1 MQWLNM
7 AYLRWYTTQIM
18 KKIGVLGIVALA
30 IALGC
35 CLFYTFNILPLQ
47 QKIADDANKLPPT
60 NPAQILSGK
69 TEKSQLTIALKQI
82 TPEQTTP
89 EQTTPEQIKRFY
101 TQFPASDTL
110 PNCLRLIDNI
120 ALKQRLTLNRGDY
133 KLTQIKSLQ
142 SNQATLSRYEI
153 VLPVTGQYVQIRKF
167 IAQVLH
173 ELPALALS
181 DLQLKRESAQ
191 SPSVEARLMFVILLK
206 NNSANQLGADSWQ

>member
-1 MQWLNM
+1 MHWLNM
-7 AYLRWYTTQIM
+7 AYLRWYASQMI

-35 CLFYTFNILPLQ
+35 GLFYAFNIVPLQ
-47 QKIADDANKLPPT
+47 QKMADDANKLPPT
-60 NPAQILSGK
+60 NSAQILSGK
-69 TEKSQLTIALKQI
+69 TEKSQLKVMTK
-82 TPEQTTP
+82 
-89 EQTTPEQIKRFY
+89 QTTPEQIKRFY
-101 TQFPASDTL
+101 AQFPASDTL

-142 SNQATLSRYEI
+142 INQATLARYEI
-153 VLPVTGQYVQIRKF
+153 VLPVTGQYVQIRQF

-191 SPSVEARLMFVILLK
+191 SPSVEARLIFVLLLK
-206 NNSANQLGADSWQ
+206 NNSVNPLGADLWP

>member
-1 MQWLNM
+1 MHWLNM
-7 AYLRWYTTQIM
+7 AYLRWYASQMI

-89 EQTTPEQIKRFY
+89 KQIKRFY

-142 SNQATLSRYEI
+142 SNQATLARYEI
-153 VLPVTGQYVQIRKF
+153 VLPVTGQYVQIRQF

-191 SPSVEARLMFVILLK
+191 SPSVEARLIFVLLLN
-206 NNSANQLGADSWQ
+206 NNSANPLGADLWP

>member
-1 MQWLNM
+1 MHWLNM
-7 AYLRWYTTQIM
+7 AYLRWYASQMI

-35 CLFYTFNILPLQ
+35 CLFYAFNIVPLQ
-47 QKIADDANKLPPT
+47 QKMADDANKLPPT
-60 NPAQILSGK
+60 NQAQILSGK
-69 TEKSQLTIALKQI
+69 TEKSQLKVMTK
-82 TPEQTTP
+82 
-89 EQTTPEQIKRFY
+89 QTTPEQIKRFY
-101 TQFPASDTL
+101 AQFPASETL

-142 SNQATLSRYEI
+142 SNQATLARYEI
-153 VLPVTGQYVQIRKF
+153 VLPVTGQYVQIRQF

-191 SPSVEARLMFVILLK
+191 SPSVEARLIFVLLLN
-206 NNSANQLGADSWQ
+206 NNSANPLGAESWQ

>member
-1 MQWLNM
+1 MQWLNV
-7 AYLRWYTTQIM
+7 AYLRWYASQIM

-35 CLFYTFNILPLQ
+35 GLFYAFNIVPLQ
-47 QKIADDANKLPPT
+47 QKMADDANKLPPT
-60 NPAQILSGK
+60 NQAQILSGK
-69 TEKSQLTIALKQI
+69 TEKSQLKVMTK
-82 TPEQTTP
+82 
-89 EQTTPEQIKRFY
+89 QTTPEQIKRFY
-101 TQFPASDTL
+101 AQFPASETL

-142 SNQATLSRYEI
+142 SNQATLARYEI
-153 VLPVTGQYVQIRKF
+153 VLPVTGQYVQIRQF

-191 SPSVEARLMFVILLK
+191 SPSVEARLIFVLLLK
-206 NNSANQLGADSWQ
+206 NNSANPLGADSWQ

>member
-7 AYLRWYTTQIM
+7 AYLRWYASLMI

-35 CLFYTFNILPLQ
+35 CLFYAFNIVPLQ
-47 QKIADDANKLPPT
+47 QKMADDANKLPPT

-69 TEKSQLTIALKQI
+69 TEKSQLKVMTK
-82 TPEQTTP
+82 
-89 EQTTPEQIKRFY
+89 QTTPEQIKRFY
-101 TQFPASDTL
+101 AQFPAAETL

-120 ALKQRLTLNRGDY
+120 ALKQRLTLSRGDY

-142 SNQATLSRYEI
+142 SNQATLARYEI
-153 VLPVTGQYVQIRKF
+153 VLPVTGQYVQIRQF

-191 SPSVEARLMFVILLK
+191 SPSVEARLIFVLLLN
-206 NNSANQLGADSWQ
+206 NNSASQSGADLWP

>member
-1 MQWLNM
+1 MQRLNM
-7 AYLRWYTTQIM
+7 AYLRWYASQIM

-35 CLFYTFNILPLQ
+35 CLFYAFNIVPLQ
-47 QKIADDANKLPPT
+47 QKMADDANKLPPT
-60 NPAQILSGK
+60 NPAQILSNK
-69 TEKSQLTIALKQI
+69 TEKSQLTIAFKQI
-82 TPEQTTP
+82 TP

-101 TQFPASDTL
+101 AQFPASETL

-142 SNQATLSRYEI
+142 SNQATLARYEI
-153 VLPVTGQYVQIRKF
+153 VLPVTGQYVQIRQF

-173 ELPALALS
+173 ELPALAAS

-191 SPSVEARLMFVILLK
+191 SPSVEARLIFVLLLN
-206 NNSANQLGADSWQ
+206 NNSANPLGADLWP

>member
-1 MQWLNM
+1 MHWLNM
-7 AYLRWYTTQIM
+7 AYLRWYASQIM

-35 CLFYTFNILPLQ
+35 CLFYAFNIVPLQ
-47 QKIADDANKLPPT
+47 QKMADDANKLPPT

-69 TEKSQLTIALKQI
+69 TAKSQLTIALKQI
-82 TPEQTTP
+82 TPEQTK
-89 EQTTPEQIKRFY
+89 PEQIKSFY
-101 TQFPASDTL
+101 AQFPASDTL

-142 SNQATLSRYEI
+142 SNQATLARYEI
-153 VLPVTGQYVQIRKF
+153 VLPVTGQYVQIRQF

-191 SPSVEARLMFVILLK
+191 SPSVEARLIFVLLLK
-206 NNSANQLGADSWQ
+206 NNSANPLGADSWQ

>member
-1 MQWLNM
+1 MHWLNM
-7 AYLRWYTTQIM
+7 AYLRWYASQMI

-35 CLFYTFNILPLQ
+35 GLFYAFNIVPLQ
-47 QKIADDANKLPPT
+47 QKMADDANKLPPI

-69 TEKSQLTIALKQI
+69 TEKSQLKVMTK
-82 TPEQTTP
+82 
-89 EQTTPEQIKRFY
+89 QTTPEQIKRFY
-101 TQFPASDTL
+101 AQFPAAETL

-142 SNQATLSRYEI
+142 SNQATLARYEI
-153 VLPVTGQYVQIRKF
+153 VLPVTGQYVQIRQF

-191 SPSVEARLMFVILLK
+191 SPSVEARLIFVLLLK
-206 NNSANQLGADSWQ
+206 NNSVNPSGADLWQ

>member
-1 MQWLNM
+1 MQRLNV
-7 AYLRWYTTQIM
+7 AYLRWYASQIM

-35 CLFYTFNILPLQ
+35 CLFYAFNIVPLQ
-47 QKIADDANKLPPT
+47 QKMADDANKLPHT
-60 NPAQILSGK
+60 NQAQILSGK
-69 TEKSQLTIALKQI
+69 TEKSQLTIEPK
-82 TPEQTTP
+82 
-89 EQTTPEQIKRFY
+89 QTTPEQIKRFY
-101 TQFPASDTL
+101 AQFPAAETL

-142 SNQATLSRYEI
+142 SNQATLARYEI
-153 VLPVTGQYVQIRKF
+153 VLPVTGQYVQIRQF

-173 ELPALALS
+173 ELPALALI

-191 SPSVEARLMFVILLK
+191 SPSVEARLIFVLLLK
-206 NNSANQLGADSWQ
+206 NNSANPLGADSWQ

>member
-1 MQWLNM
+1 MHWLNM
-7 AYLRWYTTQIM
+7 AYLRWYASQMI

-35 CLFYTFNILPLQ
+35 GLFYAFNIVPLQ
-47 QKIADDANKLPPT
+47 QKMADDANKLPPT
-60 NPAQILSGK
+60 NSAQILSGK
-69 TEKSQLTIALKQI
+69 TEKSQLKVMTK
-82 TPEQTTP
+82 
-89 EQTTPEQIKRFY
+89 QTTPEQIKRFY
-101 TQFPASDTL
+101 AQFPAAETL

-142 SNQATLSRYEI
+142 SNQATLARYEI
-153 VLPVTGQYVQIRKF
+153 VLPVTGQYVQIRQF

-191 SPSVEARLMFVILLK
+191 SPSVEARLIFVLLLN
-206 NNSANQLGADSWQ
+206 NNSASQSGADLWP

>member
-1 MQWLNM
+1 MQWLNV
-7 AYLRWYTTQIM
+7 AYLRWYASQIM

-35 CLFYTFNILPLQ
+35 CLFYAFNIVPLQ
-47 QKIADDANKLPPT
+47 QKMADDANKLPPT

-89 EQTTPEQIKRFY
+89 DQIKRFY
-101 TQFPASDTL
+101 AQFPASETL

-142 SNQATLSRYEI
+142 SNQATLVRYEI
-153 VLPVTGQYVQIRKF
+153 VLPVTGQYVQIRQF

-191 SPSVEARLMFVILLK
+191 SPSVEARLIFVLLLK
-206 NNSANQLGADSWQ
+206 NNSANPLGADSWQ

>member
-1 MQWLNM
+1 MHWLNM
-7 AYLRWYTTQIM
+7 AYLRWYASQMI

-35 CLFYTFNILPLQ
+35 CLFYAFNIVPLQ
-47 QKIADDANKLPPT
+47 QKMADDANKLPPT

-69 TEKSQLTIALKQI
+69 TEKSQLKVMTK
-82 TPEQTTP
+82 
-89 EQTTPEQIKRFY
+89 QTTPEQIKRFY
-101 TQFPASDTL
+101 AQFPAAETL

-142 SNQATLSRYEI
+142 SNQATLARYEI
-153 VLPVTGQYVQIRKF
+153 VLPVTGQYVQIRQF

-191 SPSVEARLMFVILLK
+191 SPSVEARLIFVLLLK
-206 NNSANQLGADSWQ
+206 NNSANPLGADSWQ

>member
-1 MQWLNM
+1 MHWLNM
-7 AYLRWYTTQIM
+7 AYLRWYASQMI

-35 CLFYTFNILPLQ
+35 CLFYAFNIVPLQ
-47 QKIADDANKLPPT
+47 QKMADDANKLPPT

-69 TEKSQLTIALKQI
+69 TEKSQLKVMTK
-82 TPEQTTP
+82 
-89 EQTTPEQIKRFY
+89 QTTPEQIKRFY
-101 TQFPASDTL
+101 AQFPASETL

-142 SNQATLSRYEI
+142 SNQATLARYEI
-153 VLPVTGQYVQIRKF
+153 VLPVTGQYVQIRQF

-191 SPSVEARLMFVILLK
+191 SPSVEARLIFVLLLK
-206 NNSANQLGADSWQ
+206 NNSVNPLGADLWP

>member
-1 MQWLNM
+1 MHWLNM
-7 AYLRWYTTQIM
+7 AYLRWYASQMI

-35 CLFYTFNILPLQ
+35 GLFYAFNIVPLQ
-47 QKIADDANKLPPT
+47 QKMADDANKLPPT

-69 TEKSQLTIALKQI
+69 TEKSQLKVMTK
-82 TPEQTTP
+82 
-89 EQTTPEQIKRFY
+89 QTTPEQIKRFY
-101 TQFPASDTL
+101 AQFPASETL

-142 SNQATLSRYEI
+142 SNQATLARYEI
-153 VLPVTGQYVQIRKF
+153 VLPVTGQYVQIRQF

-191 SPSVEARLMFVILLK
+191 SPSVEARLIFVLLLK
-206 NNSANQLGADSWQ
+206 NNSANPLGADSWQ

>member
-1 MQWLNM
+1 MQWLNV
-7 AYLRWYTTQIM
+7 AYLRWYASQMI
-18 KKIGVLGIVALA
+18 KKFGVLGIIALA

-35 CLFYTFNILPLQ
+35 CLFYAFNIVPLQ
-47 QKIADDANKLPPT
+47 QKMADDANKLPPA
-60 NPAQILSGK
+60 NQAQILSGK
-69 TEKSQLTIALKQI
+69 TAKSQTEIVLKQ
-82 TPEQTTP
+82 TTAEQTTP
-89 EQTTPEQIKRFY
+89 DQIKRFY
-101 TQFPASDTL
+101 AQFPASETL

-142 SNQATLSRYEI
+142 SNQATLARYEI
-153 VLPVTGQYVQIRKF
+153 VLPVTGQYVQIRQF

-191 SPSVEARLMFVILLK
+191 SPSVEARLIFVLLLK
-206 NNSANQLGADSWQ
+206 NNSANQSGADSWQ